1 MSTTQ
6 EFSTK
11 PVADDKSVDYSGP
24 YDSAKALAANLSAEI
39 EPACILTDLT
49 AEQIEG
55 LSIDELDELV
65 KNWFYV
71 SGEDEEF
78 LYSIPWTIVDD
89 RPEFRGSQCGLV
101 VDFEFDDTELG
112 DIESDNVSI
121 YVTLHETEA
130 GYAARMAS
138 LRATQNRA

>member
-89 RPEFRGSQCGLV
+89 RPMFRGSQCDRV
-101 VDFEFDDTELG
+101 VYFEIDDTELG

-130 GYAARMAS
+130 GYAARVAT
-138 LRATQNRA
+138 LRAAQAKA